1 MAFLASYLRFIRH
14 RTIAALILRRRKL
27 LLCVLRDLA
36 LYLPVVIGVLLQF
49 HEGYRFVLHQ
59 EVEDDALQG
68 LMEKVGIPVPPY
80 AARATVVGLPYRDDA
95 VRQICNRGYFT
106 FANVVSR
113 SGVPDA
119 DDLNKCPVFGKS
131 LQLMLMPCL
140 IEERLLDLYLIGLLV
155 SCCAVLPLSRPNW
168 R

>member
-59 EVEDDALQG
+59 EVEVDALQG

-95 VRQICNRGYFT
+95 VRQICNRGCLYPILHSQTSCQGQGFLT
-106 FANVVSR
+106 PMTSISAQSSVSP
-113 SGVPDA
+113 S
-119 DDLNKCPVFGKS
+119 S
-131 LQLMLMPCL
+131 
-140 IEERLLDLYLIGLLV
+140 
-155 SCCAVLPLSRPNW
+155 
-168 R
+168 